1 MHKQR
6 GGVAPV
12 ADLAREM
19 RLIDLL
25 VAGRT
30 KKIFAAAHDLSKGG
44 LSATLTEMVLRYNTG
59 ATIQLEDVG
68 LALLSESPGRVVV
81 AIDPSQT
88 AALIQEAATQKITL
102 TKIGVSGGDA
112 LVINGT
118 SIPLSELR
126 QAHTQTFQKLFG

>member
-1 MHKQR
+1 
-6 GGVAPV
+6 
-12 ADLAREM
+12 
-19 RLIDLL
+19 
-25 VAGRT
+25 
-30 KKIFAAAHDLSKGG
+30 
-44 LSATLTEMVLRYNTG
+44 MVLRYNTG

-102 TKIGVSGGDA
+102 TKIGVSGGEA
-112 LVINGT
+112 LVINGA
-118 SIPLSELR
+118 SISLSELR

>member
-1 MHKQR
+1 
-6 GGVAPV
+6 
-12 ADLAREM
+12 M

-112 LVINGT
+112 LVINDA
-118 SIPLSELR
+118 SISLSELR